1 MKKIN
6 IYGSG
11 DQRKVNP
18 EWFTNKTWMKVLSN
32 KIKSQDQD
40 IYHVHFEKGSRTKI
54 HWHNGNQVLIGV
66 KGKGSLEIFKRYGS
80 SEQNFT
86 IKKIEKI
93 TLNEGDTVHIPA
105 KTLHTHGSINKKK
118 EFSHIAI
125 NILPR
130 KNTEFKTVWYESD
143 FKSKVSKI
151 I

>member
-1 MKKIN
+1 MKKTN
-6 IYGSG
+6 IHGSG

-40 IYHVHFEKGSRTKI
+40 IYHVYFEKGSKTKL

-66 KGKGSLEIFKRYGS
+66 KGKGSLEIFKRYGAS
-80 SEQNFT
+80 KNNFT
-86 IKKIEKI
+86 IKRIERI
-93 TLNEGDTVHIPA
+93 TLNEGDIVHIPE
-105 KTLHTHGSINKKK
+105 KTLHTHGSIDKKK
-118 EFSHIAI
+118 TFSHIAI

-130 KNTEFKTVWYESD
+130 KNVEYKTVWYESD

>member
-1 MKKIN
+1 MKKTNIN
-6 IYGSG
+6 GSG

>member
-1 MKKIN
+1 MKKTN

-18 EWFTNKTWMKVLSN
+18 EWFTGKTWMKVLSN

-54 HWHNGNQVLIGV
+54 HWHNGNQVLMGV
-66 KGKGSLEIFKRYGS
+66 KGKGSLEIFKKYKTTKS
-80 SEQNFT
+80 NFK

-93 TLNEGDTVHIPA
+93 TLNEGDVVHIPA
-105 KTLHTHGSINKKK
+105 KTLHTHGSVDKKK
-118 EFSHIAI
+118 IFSHIAI
-125 NILPR
+125 NILPK
-130 KNTEFKTVWYESD
+130 KNSEYKTTWYESN
-143 FKSKVSKI
+143 FKDKVTKI